1 MDKTNKKKNLF
12 SGLKK
17 AVGEFFSRFVKG
29 DIFTKLSFLV
39 LGLSNIARKQIGK
52 GVAMLLIEAAYI
64 VYMIQYGA
72 KNLAGLITLGT
83 QQQGMVFNEATGI
96 FDVIKGD
103 NSMLMLLGGVTALFV
118 NLFFIIFWVSCV
130 NSAYKVQK
138 LKEDG
143 KHIPTFIEDVK
154 SLFDENIHKLLLAV
168 PVTGLVL
175 FTVVPL
181 VYMILMAF
189 TNYDVNHQPPGNL
202 FTWIG
207 LDNFKVMLASTDTI
221 AQTFWPVFGWTIV
234 WAIFATFT
242 NYFAGIMLA
251 VLINNKTIK
260 FKKFWR
266 TIFVISIAVPTFVS
280 LLVIRVML
288 NEHGAF
294 NILLQDLGFTT
305 SALPFLTNV
314 TWARATVIIVN
325 MWVGIPHTMLIAT
338 GILTNIPS
346 ELYESAKIDGA
357 GPFKIFARITMPYML
372 FITTPYLITNFISNI
387 NNFNAIYFL
396 TGGGPATLEYFKGAG
411 KTDLLV
417 TWLYKLT
424 VDSKD
429 YCYAAT
435 IGIMIFVISA
445 TLSLVVYR
453 RTGAYKNEEGFQ

>member
-1 MDKTNKKKNLF
+1 MDKTDKKKNLF
-12 SGLKK
+12 SRLKM
-17 AVGEFFSRFVKG
+17 VMGEFFSKFAKG
-29 DIFTKLSFLV
+29 DIFTKLSFFV
-39 LGLSNIARKQIGK
+39 MGFSNIVRGQIGK
-52 GVAMLLIEAAYI
+52 GIANLIIEIAYI

-72 KNLAGLITLGT
+72 ANLIGLFTLGT

-96 FDVIKGD
+96 FDIVKGD

-118 NLFFIIFWVSCV
+118 NIFFIIFWISSV

-143 KHIPTFIEDVK
+143 KHIPTFAEDVK

-168 PVTGLVL
+168 PIAGLVL

-202 FTWIG
+202 FTWTG

-221 AQTFWPVFGWTIV
+221 AKTFWPVFGWTIV

-266 TIFVISIAVPTFVS
+266 TVFVISIAVPTFVS

-294 NILLQDLGFTT
+294 NILLQDLGFTS

-357 GPFKIFARITMPYML
+357 GPFKIFAKITMPYML